1 MEIGFQVLFCGGTAL
16 LRIFSFEEA
25 RSLAASVSKGHK
37 CNPQQ
42 KQTKYLE
49 FFKNT
54 FLFLLFL

>member
-1 MEIGFQVLFCGGTAL
+1 MEIEFQVLFCGGTAL

-42 KQTKYLE
+42 K
-49 FFKNT
+49 
-54 FLFLLFL
+54 